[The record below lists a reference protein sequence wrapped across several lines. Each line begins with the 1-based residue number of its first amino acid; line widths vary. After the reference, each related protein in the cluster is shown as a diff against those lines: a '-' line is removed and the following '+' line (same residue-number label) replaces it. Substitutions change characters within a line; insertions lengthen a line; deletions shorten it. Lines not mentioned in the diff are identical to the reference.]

1 MPERDEVAWPPRS
14 MKRTSGARRRRR
26 RDNPLS
32 GRILAGPR
40 PVPARAAPAGRFD
53 DRVEALDLPGAGS
66 PGRGGGRAGGP
77 APLCAAPACLI
88 MALARGLLSAAA
100 VPVPGRRPHGGRSP
114 VPEVGSIRPWYLRA
128 PFVVFTLAMAGVV
141 FVAATAGEIRSA
153 RSALTAL
160 TVGHAEQVRQV
171 VSESQSH
178 ALSTFEAWETQAG
191 LRLLALAGLV
201 DQLARHGTHTQALL
215 DSIAGANDL
224 ACLTVRQ
231 PDRRVLAAS
240 TQPPG
245 TRGEAAC
252 WHDLEQAG
260 VFDLGP
266 GESRV
271 LRAPAEDG
279 SGGYRLIGAIRRADG
294 GIICAGLD
302 AAALA
307 AERRRIGPGRLLR
320 ALGQRA
326 GSVYL
331 ALQDANGILSAT
343 ANVESLSS
351 VGGDPLLRRVLAT
364 GEPASREIDFGGRRV
379 LEQVTRLEVAGRPVS
394 LLRAAVDL
402 SEVRRHQREIARS
415 IGLHSLLLLAT
426 LAAGAALLI
435 ASRRLVVAETAWA
448 RARREVAALE
458 AERSRRERSVA
469 LGEMASGVAHEIRN
483 PLNAIHMIAQRLGRE
498 FTPTAG
504 DDEYRRLTDTVRDE
518 VGRLNRI
525 VQQFLAF
532 ARPAAAQVRDVDLAA
547 VVREVVTLV
556 RGRFEAR
563 GVELAAELPE
573 RLVAPADADLIRQ
586 ALHNLLDNALD
597 ACAAGARVDVGLA
610 EGEAVVRLTVSDT
623 GSGIAPA
630 ELPRIFNLYHTTKP
644 AGTGVGLAIVDQVAA
659 QHGGRVRVESVPGSG
674 TTFSLE
680 LPSGGPGKGTA

>member
-1 MPERDEVAWPPRS
+1 MPEIS
-14 MKRTSGARRRRR
+14 S
-26 RDNPLS
+26 
-32 GRILAGPR
+32 
-40 PVPARAAPAGRFD
+40 F
-53 DRVEALDLPGAGS
+53 
-66 PGRGGGRAGGP
+66 
-77 APLCAAPACLI
+77 
-88 MALARGLLSAAA
+88 
-100 VPVPGRRPHGGRSP
+100 
-114 VPEVGSIRPWYLRA
+114 RPWYLRA
-128 PFVVFTLAMAGVV
+128 PFVVFTLITAGVV
-141 FVAATAGEIRSA
+141 FVVATAGEIHSA

-191 LRLLALAGLV
+191 LRLLALAALV

-215 DSIAGANDL
+215 DSIAHANEL
-224 ACLTVRQ
+224 ACLTVRLS
-231 PDRRVLAAS
+231 DRHVLAAS
-240 TQPPG
+240 THPPG
-245 TRGEAAC
+245 TRGEVAC
-252 WHDLEQAG
+252 WRDLEEAG
-260 VFDLGP
+260 VFELGP

-271 LRAPAEDG
+271 LRAPSEDG
-279 SGGYRLIGAIRRADG
+279 SGGYRLIGAIRRVDG
-294 GIICAGLD
+294 GIVCAGLD
-302 AAALA
+302 AEALA

-331 ALQDANGILSAT
+331 ALQDSNGILSAT
-343 ANVESLSS
+343 ANVDSLSS
-351 VGGDPLLRRVLAT
+351 VTGDPLLRSVLAT
-364 GEPASREIDFGGRRV
+364 GEPASREINFGGRRV

-402 SEVRRHQREIARS
+402 SEVRRRQRAIARS

-435 ASRRLVVAETAWA
+435 ANRRLVVAQTAWA
-448 RARREVAALE
+448 QARREVTALE
-458 AERSRRERSVA
+458 AERSRHERSVA

-498 FTPTAG
+498 FTPEG
-504 DDEYRRLTDTVRDE
+504 GGEEYRRLTDTVRDE

-532 ARPAAAQVRDVDLAA
+532 ARPAAPQVREVDLAA

-556 RGRFEAR
+556 RGRFEAQ
-563 GVELAAELPE
+563 GVVLAEDLPE
-573 RLVAPADADLIRQ
+573 RLVVPADADLMRQ

-597 ACAAGARVDVGLA
+597 ACADGARVTVGLQA
-610 EGEAVVRLTVSDT
+610 GEAAVRLIVSDT

-630 ELPRIFNLYHTTKP
+630 ELPRIFNLYHTSKP

-659 QHGGRVRVESVPGSG
+659 QHGGRVQVESELGRG
-674 TTFSLE
+674 TTFILE
-680 LPSGGPGKGTA
+680 FPPGSAGKGAA